1 MGYPSGMQPR
11 IAFLGLGR
19 MGLPMAVRLARAGHD
34 ITAWNRTT
42 ERVEEAVAA
51 GAHSAASAQEA
62 VAGRQLVIT
71 MLSDPDAVLGL
82 LDGLTLDPGTTL
94 VEMSTIGPSAVAE
107 LRKRLPPEVVLI
119 DAPVLG
125 SVPQARHGELRVFA
139 GGAAE
144 DVARCAPTLSVLGT
158 VEHVGALGDGAALKL
173 VVNVATIN
181 SAVLLGEALGLAG
194 RLGIARET
202 AFDALSRTTLA
213 PLIGVMRPR
222 LGAAHQPTLF
232 AVRLAAKDLRLAVES
247 GARSDGVI
255 AAARRA
261 LAEGHDA
268 GLGDEDL
275 SAIIRS
281 LAEGPTG
288 QVE

>member
-1 MGYPSGMQPR
+1 MQLR

-19 MGLPMAVRLARAGHD
+19 MGLPMAIRLARAGHD
-34 ITAWNRTT
+34 VAVWNRTP
-42 ERVEEAVAA
+42 ERAREAVAA
-51 GAHSAASAQEA
+51 GAHGAAGAQEA

-71 MLSDPDAVLGL
+71 MLSDPDAVIGVV
-82 LDGLTLDPGTTL
+82 DGLILEPGATL
-94 VEMSTIGPSAVAE
+94 VEMSTVGPEVVAE
-107 LRKRLPPEVVLI
+107 LRKRLPAEVSLI

-125 SVPQARHGELRVFA
+125 SVPQAENGALHIFV
-139 GGAAE
+139 GGSAE
-144 DVARCAPTLSVLGT
+144 DVARCAPALSVLGT
-158 VEHVGALGDGAALKL
+158 VEHVGALGDGAAVKL

-194 RLGIARET
+194 RLGIAREA
-202 AFDALSRTTLA
+202 AFDALGRTTLA

-222 LGAAHQPTLF
+222 VGAARQPTLF
-232 AVRLAAKDLRLAVES
+232 ALGLAEKDLRLAVEA
-247 GARSDGVI
+247 GARPDGVI

-261 LAEGHDA
+261 LAEGRDA

-281 LAEGPTG
+281 LAEGPTRQAG
-288 QVE
+288 